1 MKKLLFAAA
10 IMTAWGIACVSAQ
23 NYPARPITMIAP
35 FPAGGSTDIVAR
47 IVADGLKAPLGQT
60 VVVENISGA
69 SGTIGSGRVARA
81 EPDGYTLLLG
91 QWSSNVGAGAL
102 YTLPYHV
109 LNDFEP
115 IAMVTTSALWIMGR
129 NGLPPK
135 DLKELIGWLKT
146 NPGKATVG
154 TVGAGSAAHV
164 CMVYLEQ
171 ATGTKV
177 QYVPYRGAAPVMQ
190 DLVAEQVDL
199 SCLEAGQALG
209 NYRGGKFKV
218 YAIMG
223 QSRFGPAP
231 EVPTVDEAGTPGLH
245 FPFWHAMWT
254 VKGTPKD
261 VVDRL
266 TAAAVEALADP
277 TVRQKLVELGHEV
290 APKEQQSPDALRAY
304 HKADIDKWA
313 PMIKAANAAAGTGTP
328 AAPR

>member
-1 MKKLLFAAA
+1 MNKLLSAVA
-10 IMTAWGIACVSAQ
+10 ILTTWGLACASAQ
-23 NYPARPITMIAP
+23 NYPTRPITMIAP

-47 IVADGLKAPLGQT
+47 IVAEGLKAPLGQT

-115 IAMVTTSALWIMGR
+115 IAVVSISSLWIMGR

-135 DLKELIGWLKT
+135 DMKELIGWLKA

-199 SCLEAGQALG
+199 TCLEAGQSLG

-223 QSRFGPAP
+223 QSHFAPVP

-245 FPFWHAMWT
+245 FPFWHALWAP
-254 VKGTPKD
+254 KGTPKPF
-261 VVDRL
+261 
-266 TAAAVEALADP
+266 TAKLQAATVEALASP
-277 TVRQKLVELGHEV
+277 AVRKRFGDLGMEIPPRERQTPEGLRTMHQAEL
-290 APKEQQSPDALRAY
+290 
-304 HKADIDKWA
+304 DKWW
-313 PMIKAANAAAGTGTP
+313 PMIKAAGIKVQ
-328 AAPR
+328 

>member
-10 IMTAWGIACVSAQ
+10 IMTAWGIACAGAQ

-60 VVVENISGA
+60 VVVENTSGA

-199 SCLEAGQALG
+199 TCLEAGQALG

-245 FPFWHAMWT
+245 FPFWHALWAP
-254 VKGTPKD
+254 KGTPKP
-261 VVDRL
+261 V
-266 TAAAVEALADP
+266 TAKLNAAIVEALANA
-277 TVRQKLVELGHEV
+277 TVQKRFTDLGMEIPPRQQQTPEGLRTMHQAEL
-290 APKEQQSPDALRAY
+290 
-304 HKADIDKWA
+304 DKWW
-313 PMIKAANAAAGTGTP
+313 PMIKAAGINIQ
-328 AAPR
+328 

>member
-1 MKKLLFAAA
+1 MKKLLFAVATL
-10 IMTAWGIACVSAQ
+10 TAWGIACAAAQ
-23 NYPARPITMIAP
+23 NYPTRPITMIAP

-91 QWSSNVGAGAL
+91 QWRSNVGAGAL

-129 NGLPPK
+129 NGLPHK
-135 DLKELIGWLKT
+135 DLKELIGWLKA

-190 DLVAEQVDL
+190 DLVAEQLDL
-199 SCLEAGQALG
+199 SCLEAGQSLG

-223 QSRFGPAP
+223 QSHFAPVP

-245 FPFWHAMWT
+245 FPFWHALWAP
-254 VKGTPKD
+254 KGTLKPVTDK
-261 VVDRL
+261 L
-266 TAAAVEALADP
+266 NAAIVEALANA
-277 TVRQKLVELGHEV
+277 TVQKRFTDLGMEI
-290 APKEQQSPDALRAY
+290 PPREQQTPEGLRTMHQAEL
-304 HKADIDKWA
+304 DKWW
-313 PMIKAANAAAGTGTP
+313 PMIKAAGIKVQ
-328 AAPR
+328 

>member
-1 MKKLLFAAA
+1 MKKLLSA
-10 IMTAWGIACVSAQ
+10 IVVLTAWGIACANAQ

-135 DLKELIGWLKT
+135 DLKELIGWLKA

-190 DLVAEQVDL
+190 DLIAEQVDL
-199 SCLEAGQALG
+199 TCLEAGQALG

-223 QSRFGPAP
+223 QSHFAPVP

-245 FPFWHAMWT
+245 FPFWHALWAP
-254 VKGTPKD
+254 KGTPKP
-261 VVDRL
+261 V
-266 TAAAVEALADP
+266 TAKLNAAIVAALANL
-277 TVRQKLVELGHEV
+277 TVQKRFSDLGMEIPPREL
-290 APKEQQSPDALRAY
+290 QTPDGLGTMHQAEL
-304 HKADIDKWA
+304 DKWW
-313 PMIKAANAAAGTGTP
+313 PMIKAAGIQVQ
-328 AAPR
+328 

>member
-47 IVADGLKAPLGQT
+47 IVADGMKAPLGQT

-164 CMVYLEQ
+164 CMVYQEQ

-199 SCLEAGQALG
+199 TCLEAGQALG

-245 FPFWHAMWT
+245 FPFWHALWAP
-254 VKGTPKD
+254 KGTPKP
-261 VVDRL
+261 V
-266 TAAAVEALADP
+266 TAKLNAAVVEALANA
-277 TVRQKLVELGHEV
+277 TVQKRFSDLGMEIPPRQQQTPEGLRTMHQAEL
-290 APKEQQSPDALRAY
+290 
-304 HKADIDKWA
+304 DKWW
-313 PMIKAANAAAGTGTP
+313 PMIKAAGINIQ
-328 AAPR
+328 

>member
-1 MKKLLFAAA
+1 MKMLLFAVAA
-10 IMTAWGIACVSAQ
+10 LTALGTSCASAQ
-23 NYPARPITMIAP
+23 NYPTRPITMIAP

-47 IVADGLKAPLGQT
+47 IVAEGMKTPLGQT

-102 YTLPYHV
+102 YALPYHV

-115 IAMVTTSALWIMGR
+115 VAVVTISALWIMGR
-129 NGLPPK
+129 NGLAANN
-135 DLKELIGWLKT
+135 LKELIAWLKA

-164 CMVYLEQ
+164 CMAYMEQ

-199 SCLEAGQALG
+199 SCLEAGQSLG

-218 YAIMG
+218 YAIM
-223 QSRFGPAP
+223 SKSHFAPAP

-245 FPFWHAMWT
+245 FPFWHALWAP
-254 VKGTPKD
+254 KNTPKP
-261 VVDRL
+261 VIDRL
-266 TAAAVEALADP
+266 NAAVEAAFANPAVQKRFSDLGMEIPARELQTPDGLRTMHQAD
-277 TVRQKLVELGHEV
+277 L
-290 APKEQQSPDALRAY
+290 
-304 HKADIDKWA
+304 DKWW
-313 PMIKAANAAAGTGTP
+313 PMIKAAGIKVQ
-328 AAPR
+328 

>member
-1 MKKLLFAAA
+1 MKKLLFAVATL
-10 IMTAWGIACVSAQ
+10 TAWGIACAAAQ
-23 NYPARPITMIAP
+23 NYPTRPITMIAP

-47 IVADGLKAPLGQT
+47 IVAEGLKAPLGQT

-129 NGLPPK
+129 NGLPHK
-135 DLKELIGWLKT
+135 DLKELIGWLKA

-199 SCLEAGQALG
+199 TCLEAGQALG

-245 FPFWHAMWT
+245 FPFWHALWAP
-254 VKGTPKD
+254 KGTPKP
-261 VVDRL
+261 V
-266 TAAAVEALADP
+266 TAKLNAAIVEALANA
-277 TVRQKLVELGHEV
+277 TVQKRFSDLGMEIPPRQQQTPEGLRTMHQAEL
-290 APKEQQSPDALRAY
+290 
-304 HKADIDKWA
+304 DKWW
-313 PMIKAANAAAGTGTP
+313 PMIKAAGISIQ
-328 AAPR
+328 

>member
-1 MKKLLFAAA
+1 MKKLLFAVVTL
-10 IMTAWGIACVSAQ
+10 TAWGIACAAAQ
-23 NYPARPITMIAP
+23 NYPTRPINMIAP

-47 IVADGLKAPLGQT
+47 IVADGMKAPLGQT

-115 IAMVTTSALWIMGR
+115 IALVTTSALWIMGR

-135 DLKELIGWLKT
+135 DLKELIGWLKA
-146 NPGKATVG
+146 NPGKATAG

-190 DLVAEQVDL
+190 DLIAEQVDL

-223 QSRFGPAP
+223 QSHFAPAP
-231 EVPTVDEAGTPGLH
+231 EVQTVDEAGTPGLH
-245 FPFWHAMWT
+245 FPFWHALWAP
-254 VKGTPKD
+254 KGTPKP
-261 VVDRL
+261 VTTKL
-266 TAAAVEALADP
+266 NAAVVEALANA
-277 TVRQKLVELGHEV
+277 TVQKRFSDLGMEI
-290 APKEQQSPDALRAY
+290 PPREQQTPEGLRTLHQAEL
-304 HKADIDKWA
+304 DKWW
-313 PMIKAANAAAGTGTP
+313 PMIKAAGIKIQ
-328 AAPR
+328 